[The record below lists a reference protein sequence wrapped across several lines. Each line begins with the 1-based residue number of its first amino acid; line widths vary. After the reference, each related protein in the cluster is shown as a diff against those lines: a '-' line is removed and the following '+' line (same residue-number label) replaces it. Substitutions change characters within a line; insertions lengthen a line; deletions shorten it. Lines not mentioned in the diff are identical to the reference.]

1 MASKVT
7 NLDYPR
13 AHGPAESLCA
23 PTGGVMLEIMDD
35 LLRLWHSGQT
45 GGLAT
50 LVRTFGSATLP
61 IGSTMLV
68 DSVGGVHG
76 SVSDGCYEAAIF
88 EAAVT
93 AARTGRREL
102 RRFDRSTGFDV
113 AADCGIIDV
122 FFEPFSNS
130 HFPEFPAIAQD
141 ICTQRPVTLFTVVWH
156 ADPGVIGQHLVTGKR
171 HTTELVSLPES
182 DIFVRSYAAPPRLI
196 IFGANSFASALAV
209 QGQLLGYRVTICDA
223 RETFTAPASFPGAEV
238 VVDWPHRY
246 LNSQASAG
254 AIDANTALIVVSQ
267 DPKFEIPLLTVALR
281 LPEFRYLGA
290 LGSPASH
297 ARRVEALEAGGFDA
311 ATLSRLHVLTSR
323 ETGARTPMETAIA
336 VVADLI
342 STRPP
347 APAPALAPRL
357 PGALPQLPG

>member
-1 MASKVT
+1 
-7 NLDYPR
+7 
-13 AHGPAESLCA
+13 
-23 PTGGVMLEIMDD
+23 MLEIMDD

-50 LVRTFGSATLP
+50 LVRTFGPAPLP
-61 IGSTMLV
+61 IGSSMLV

-88 EAAVT
+88 EAAVA

-102 RRFDRSTGFDV
+102 RRFDRSTGLAV
-113 AADCGIIDV
+113 SADCGIIDV
-122 FFEPFSNS
+122 FFEPFSSS

-141 ICTQRPVTLFTVVWH
+141 IYTQRPVTLFTVVWH

-171 HTTELVSLPES
+171 QTTELVSLPES

-196 IFGANSFASALAV
+196 IFGGNSFAAALAV
-209 QGQLLGYRVTICDA
+209 QGRLLGYRVTVCDA
-223 RETFTAPASFPGAEV
+223 RETFAAPDSFPNAEV
-238 VVDWPHRY
+238 VADWPHRY
-246 LNSQASAG
+246 LNMQASAG

-290 LGSPASH
+290 LGSPTAH
-297 ARRVEALEAGGFDA
+297 ARRVEALEAGGFDP
-311 ATLSRLHVLTSR
+311 ATLSRLSVLNTR
-323 ETGARTPMETAIA
+323 DTGARTPMETAIA
-336 VVADLI
+336 VAADLI
-342 STRPP
+342 RSTAR
-347 APAPALAPRL
+347 AAAAPRRSGPL
-357 PGALPQLPG
+357 RQLPG